1 MTGKRIKEIVKESIT
16 AHARLLYDDRLV
28 ETIARAAEAVTVTLK
43 KGGKILIFGN
53 GGSAADSQHF
63 AAELVG
69 RFQRDRRALAAVALS
84 TDTSLLTAV
93 SNDYSF
99 EKVFQR
105 QIEALGRRG
114 DLAFALSTSGDSRNV
129 LAAVSSAKKMKIR
142 TVGLTGEKGGRLAK
156 TADICLRAPATVTA
170 RVQEIHILIIHA
182 ICALVEEALT
192 S

>member
-1 MTGKRIKEIVKESIT
+1 MIDNRIREIVKESIT

-28 ETIARAAEAVTVTLK
+28 EAIGRAAEAVTSTLK
-43 KGGKILIFGN
+43 KGGKVLIFGN

-69 RFQRDRRALAAVALS
+69 RFQKERRALAAVALS

-114 DLAFALSTSGDSRNV
+114 DLAFALSTSGDSPNV

-156 TADICLRAPATVTA
+156 AADICVRVPAGTTA

-182 ICALVEEALT
+182 ICALIEEALST
-192 S
+192 